1 MEPLYVKNPLLD
13 GKKIIIYGIG
23 EKAVIT
29 FTALL
34 QNEVNVNFFC
44 NPDKNDKEIRIMN
57 KPVITVEELNHYKKE
72 AVIVI
77 GGLDNMK
84 QAEILEREGFQV
96 FYDFNMSSYEGN
108 SVWI

>member
-1 MEPLYVKNPLLD
+1 
-13 GKKIIIYGIG
+13 
-23 EKAVIT
+23 
-29 FTALL
+29 
-34 QNEVNVNFFC
+34 
-44 NPDKNDKEIRIMN
+44 MN

-84 QAEILEREGFQV
+84 QAEQLEREGFQV